1 MISLLERCLQLGA
14 IATTVHH
21 LLCFVRV
28 IQSEVSQV
36 VARPIFGDLGLSSG
50 FAFVH
55 FVSYTQSQQN
65 VPPKMLICEF
75 SLMQNQT
82 LNTADVPSSLK
93 L

>member
-36 VARPIFGDLGLSSG
+36 VARSIFGDLGLSSG

-55 FVSYTQSQQN
+55 LVQILSQQTI
-65 VPPKMLICEF
+65 PPKMLICEF
-75 SLMQNQT
+75 SLIQIQT
-82 LNTADVPSSLK
+82 LNTADVLSSLK